1 MVQVNTGPGELLD
14 LWSLLRS
21 NTMRLVMMMTSIRS
35 KVRLTERRRVS
46 SDDQV

>member
-1 MVQVNTGPGELLD
+1 MQVNTGRGELLD

-21 NTMRLVMMMTSIRS
+21 NIMRLVMMVTSIRS